1 MLLSGEYCVGLGVLK
16 GSGYLYFGDT
26 NAAGVQSFPILVNP
40 STSYSPGPNYYN
52 LTINSIYYFLS

>member
-1 MLLSGEYCVGLGVLK
+1 MLFSGEYCVGLGVLK

-52 LTINSIYYFLS
+52 LTIN